1 MQQHQL
7 QQHNTNTMDSSSNN
21 KENIANASKQEYRSW
36 RDWIG
41 NGIECML
48 LMFLFFSTNFY
59 QNVFACIRFC
69 FFTPISLVLLLLFRT
84 FCKLHLSALFLLF
97 LFSFFP
103 TISMWPSIHL
113 FRQSVRTPRL
123 HWVISRTKNVPQWF
137 VLNVGL
143 CKRFR
148 QDAT

>member
-1 MQQHQL
+1 
-7 QQHNTNTMDSSSNN
+7 
-21 KENIANASKQEYRSW
+21 
-36 RDWIG
+36 
-41 NGIECML
+41 ML

-113 FRQSVRTPRL
+113 FRQSVRNPRL
-123 HWVISRTKNVPQWF
+123 HWVISRTKNIPQWF

-143 CKRFR
+143 CKRCNVNVCRLEDKSANVPVR
-148 QDAT
+148 QYTWYPVHFVMST